1 MKPQRRQVRK
11 LMAEFAYKGRS
22 ANGALITGKLY
33 GNSADA
39 VAVRLVSIGVTP
51 VEIRD
56 LTTTGSLTMSDL
68 VTRFSGGHPTTKDL
82 VLFCRQMYT
91 ITRTGLPLLRGLTG
105 LMQTTH
111 NQVLKS
117 ALVEVIASLESGREL
132 SKSLRSHPTIFSPLF
147 VNLIEIGEATGTLD
161 VAFQRLY
168 EYLSMDQEVRDR
180 VKSAIRY
187 PVIVL
192 IAIAIALAIITV
204 FVIPN
209 FAPIFRTL
217 GDDIPLPT
225 RIIMGVSNF
234 AVNYWMVVLGA
245 GAIIVVAAMAYVK
258 SEAGRMRWDRWKLSI
273 PVTGIIM
280 RNAALS
286 RITRSL
292 AVSLSAGLPINET
305 LRTVSASI
313 GNNWLGQKMSLLSTG
328 IERGESLSST
338 GAKSGLFTPLILQMI
353 ALGEETGALPELL
366 EESSDFY
373 KREVDYD
380 LDNLS
385 AAIEPILIVSVGAVV
400 LVLALGVFLP
410 MWDMVSHARAGG

>member
-1 MKPQRRQVRK
+1 
-11 LMAEFAYKGRS
+11 MAEFAYKGRS
-22 ANGALITGKLY
+22 ASGGLITGKLY
-33 GNSADA
+33 GTSADA
-39 VAVRLVSIGVTP
+39 VAGRLVSIGITP
-51 VEIRD
+51 VEVRD
-56 LTTTGSLTMSDL
+56 LANTGSLTMSDL
-68 VTRFSGGHPTTKDL
+68 SLRLGGGQPTTKDL
-82 VLFCRQMYT
+82 VLFCRQMHT
-91 ITRTGLPLLRGLTG
+91 ITRTGLPLLKGLTG

-111 NQVLKS
+111 NEILRA
-117 ALVEVIASLESGREL
+117 ALVDVIASLESGRAL
-132 SKSLRSHPTIFSPLF
+132 AKSLQAHPNVFSPLF
-147 VNLIEIGEATGTLD
+147 VNLVEIGEATGTLD
-161 VAFQRLY
+161 VTFQRLY

-180 VKSAIRY
+180 VKSAVRY
-187 PVIVL
+187 PLIVL
-192 IAIAIALAIITV
+192 IAVAIALTVITV

-217 GDDIPLPT
+217 GDNIPLPT
-225 RIIMGVSNF
+225 RIIMGVSDF
-234 AVNYWMVVLGA
+234 AINYWHILFGGAVLMYATGFY
-245 GAIIVVAAMAYVK
+245 YVK
-258 SEAGRMRWDRWKLSI
+258 TESGRLRWDRVKLAI
-273 PVTGIIM
+273 PVTGVIV

-313 GNNWLGQKMSLLSTG
+313 GNTWLGQKMSSLSTG

-338 GAKSGLFTPLILQMI
+338 AAQNELFTPLILQMI

-366 EESSDFY
+366 EESSDYY

-385 AAIEPILIVSVGAVV
+385 AALEPILIVTVGAVV

-410 MWDMVSHARAGG
+410 MWDMISQARAGG